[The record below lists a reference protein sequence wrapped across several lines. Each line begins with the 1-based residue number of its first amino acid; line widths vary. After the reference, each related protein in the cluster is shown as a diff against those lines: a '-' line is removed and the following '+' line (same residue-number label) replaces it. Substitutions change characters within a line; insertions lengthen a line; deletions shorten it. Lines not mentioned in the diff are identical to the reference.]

1 MLEGLR
7 VIEFATYIA
16 APGAGGILADW
27 GADVIKIEPVE
38 GDPIRSFFTSLAASE
53 ENGNP
58 VFELDNR
65 GKRSIALNTATKEG
79 RDVLCKLVED
89 ADIFLTNVR
98 PGGLER
104 SKLDWPHLKEI
115 NPRLIYA
122 SVSGYGLE
130 GADRDRPGFDIAA
143 FWSRSGVARLTTPK
157 HETPMP
163 VRTAAGDHTTSLA
176 MVGGILAAVHERTTT
191 GRGRLVETS
200 LLRTG
205 IYSIAS
211 DMAIQLRFGRVAST
225 RPREAAANPIGNF
238 FQTSDGTWICL
249 VPRMGNVDWPRLAK
263 AVDRPELA
271 DDERFASSKAR
282 RMNAVELISI
292 LDHEF
297 AKHDHD
303 TMGAKLDAQD
313 LVWAPVQNAAQV
325 TEDPQAHAAGA
336 FVDVPKPDQDGTFKS
351 PAGPV
356 RFHNEPEDGGGSAD
370 GPKGPAP
377 ELGQHTDEVLREAG
391 FAEDDISRLKAS
403 KVI

>member
-1 MLEGLR
+1 MLEGLK

-27 GADVIKIEPVE
+27 GADVVKIEPIE
-38 GDPIRSFFTSLAASE
+38 GDPIRTFFSSLAATE
-53 ENGNP
+53 ELGNP

-65 GKRSIALNTATKEG
+65 GKRSVALNTATEEG
-79 RDVLCKLVED
+79 RDVLCKLVEN
-89 ADIFLTNVR
+89 ADVFLTNVR

-104 SKLDWPHLKEI
+104 SKLDWKHLKEI

-122 SVSGYGLE
+122 TVSGYGLE
-130 GADRDRPGFDIAA
+130 GPDRDRPGFDIAA

-157 HETPMP
+157 GETPMP

-176 MVGGILAAVHERTTT
+176 TVGGILAALHERNTT
-191 GRGRLVETS
+191 GKGRLVETS

-211 DMAIQLRFGRVAST
+211 DMAIQLRLGRVAST

-238 FQTSDGTWICL
+238 FQTSDDTWICL

-263 AVDRPELA
+263 AIGRPELA
-271 DDERFASSKAR
+271 EDERFATSKAR
-282 RMNAVELISI
+282 RANAVELIALI
-292 LDHEF
+292 DQEF
-297 AKHDHD
+297 AKYDHD
-303 TMGAKLDAQD
+303 TMGAKLDEQD

-325 TEDPQAHAAGA
+325 AEDPQAHAAGA
-336 FVDVPKPDQDGTFKS
+336 FVDVPKADGVGTFKS

-356 RFHNEPEDGGGSAD
+356 RFHREAEEGGGTAD
-370 GPKGPAP
+370 GPQGPAP
-377 ELGQHTDEVLREAG
+377 TLGQHTDEVLREAG
-391 FAEDDISRLKAS
+391 LGDGDISDLRSA